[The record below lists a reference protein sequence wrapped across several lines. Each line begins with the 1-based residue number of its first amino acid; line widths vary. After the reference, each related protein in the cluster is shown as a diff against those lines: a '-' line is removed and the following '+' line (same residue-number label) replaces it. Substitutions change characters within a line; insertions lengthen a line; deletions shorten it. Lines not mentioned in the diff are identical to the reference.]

1 MMKINPIQLD
11 KIYSSIM
18 TENTLSGAKDARKQ
32 GDAGGKDNLVLSSTA
47 KEYSEMDRIV
57 SMVVGEATKASSS
70 EKLLRLKNEIS
81 QGTYYVSAE
90 AIAEAMI
97 YGNQ

>member
-32 GDAGGKDNLVLSSTA
+32 VDAGGKDNLVLSSTA

-81 QGTYYVSAE
+81 QGTYIMYPRKPS
-90 AIAEAMI
+90 
-97 YGNQ
+97 QRL